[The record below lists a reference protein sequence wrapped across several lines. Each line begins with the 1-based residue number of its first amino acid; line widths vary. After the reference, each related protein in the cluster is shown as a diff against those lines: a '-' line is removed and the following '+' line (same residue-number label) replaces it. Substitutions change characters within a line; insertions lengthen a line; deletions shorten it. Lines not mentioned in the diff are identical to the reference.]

1 MESFLVSSSSV
12 IFLSRAP
19 VMSVWKVVFFSVFLH
34 MAYGSMRVTASLDA
48 LANGFGA
55 FQVGVLMSLLA
66 LFPTLLAM
74 PGGRWIDRAGG
85 RKPIV
90 LSSALLLAAAA
101 AGVLFPAGSFGL
113 APLYA
118 VVVLDGIGFLFL
130 QMATLEIVGKVSRP
144 EVRTS
149 SFAVLALG
157 FATSGLVNP
166 VIAGYAIDLAGFR
179 AAYGISVLYVAM
191 GFALFLLFR
200 SVIPASWWTGPKKR
214 GKKGAFDLMRLPSV
228 RNVILVSAL
237 VSMAWEL
244 ENFMFPVYGHAIGLT
259 AVRLLIPVMTR
270 WFSEWQFLVLVLALG
285 GASYLVFPFFST
297 LPPLLAVAFV
307 LGLGL
312 GASQPNVMSL
322 LHRVTPEGRVGE
334 ALGVRTMFRNAAH
347 TVLPVGFGAITA
359 AIGVFWIFMF
369 QGALMLGASALVHF
383 REAVRDRR
391 R

>member
-1 MESFLVSSSSV
+1 
-12 IFLSRAP
+12 
-19 VMSVWKVVFFSVFLH
+19 MSVWKVVFFSVFLH
-34 MAYGSMRVTASLDA
+34 MAYGSMRVTVSLDA

-118 VVVLDGIGFLFL
+118 VVVLDGIGFLFM

-144 EVRTS
+144 EARTG
-149 SFAVLALG
+149 SFAMLALG

-166 VIAGYAIDLAGFR
+166 VVAGYAIDLAGFR
-179 AAYGISVLYVAM
+179 AAYGIALLYVAL

-200 SVIPASWWTGPKKR
+200 GVIPASWGTGPKKR

-259 AVRLLIPVMTR
+259 ATEIGWLIGTFFAATFAVRLLIPVMTR
-270 WFSEWQFLVLVLALG
+270 WLSEWQFLVLVLALG

-334 ALGVRTMFRNAAH
+334 ALGIRTMFRNAAH
-347 TVLPVGFGAITA
+347 TVLPIGFGAITA

-369 QGALMLGASALVHF
+369 QGVLMLGASALVHF
-383 REAVRDRR
+383 REAARDRGR
-391 R
+391 